1 MNKILALIAFF
12 FGILCVFT
20 SHAMYK
26 LGRLMKATNR
36 NLLPPTARGIMTD
49 AVRVSK
55 VYCTSCVVNDP
66 LSVTFTIFNQGQD
79 TSLFYKCLEK
89 YNRIIVKKLILE
101 VRHVGRTKESIT
113 FQARQIPSGINHFT
127 PLMAYNSFESIKNV
141 GNSILWV
148 IHLSST
154 V

>member
-1 MNKILALIAFF
+1 MNKILALVAFF
-12 FGILCVFT
+12 FAILCVFT

-26 LGRLMKATNR
+26 LGCLMKATNR
-36 NLLPPTARGIMTD
+36 NMLPPTAQGIARD
-49 AVRVSK
+49 AVRVSR
-55 VYCTSCVVNDP
+55 VYCTSCVVQDQ

-79 TSLFYKCLEK
+79 TDLFYKCLED

-101 VRHVGRTKESIT
+101 VRNVTRTKESIT
-113 FQARQIPSGINHFT
+113 FQARQIPSGINHFI
-127 PLMAYNSFESIKNV
+127 PLMAYNSFESIKNA

-148 IHLSST
+148 LHLSST